1 MQINTLKHKLIAQ
14 AKRLFYGRRGEP
26 YVINGRELRYI
37 PGMRPIRLRY
47 LTSSNVNSCNDAWQ
61 VKVLSENLKE
71 GDVCLDIGA
80 YVGQYSVLMAAFCGV
95 AGQVYSFEPDPYARV
110 LLEKN
115 IDLNP
120 TLKRPIIESL
130 ACSDKVGQTV
140 LFSKRGNAQSSLVRS
155 AVEFDEQQAEQ
166 IAIQTTT
173 IDHYLESKGIHD
185 PSWAKIDAEGAEI
198 RILKGAGKLL
208 SSNARIICE
217 LHPYAWAEFQNTYDE
232 LRDIVASAGRKMR
245 LLSTR
250 EPAPDNPEYSTIL
263 IER

>member
-1 MQINTLKHKLIAQ
+1 
-14 AKRLFYGRRGEP
+14 
-26 YVINGRELRYI
+26 
-37 PGMRPIRLRY
+37 MRPIRLKY
-47 LTSSNVNSCNDAWQ
+47 LSSPNVNSCNDAWQ
-61 VKVLSENLKE
+61 VKILSESLNE

-80 YVGQYSVLMAAFCGV
+80 YVGQYSVIMAAFCGV
-95 AGQVYSFEPDPYARV
+95 SGQVYSFEPDPYARV

-120 TLKRPIIESL
+120 SLKRPIVESV
-130 ACSDKVGQTV
+130 ACSDQVGQTV
-140 LFSKRGNAQSSLVRS
+140 LFSKGGNAQSSLVRS

-166 IAIQTTT
+166 IAIHTTT
-173 IDHYLESKGIHD
+173 IDHFLESKGIRE
-185 PSWAKIDAEGAEI
+185 PAWVKIDAEGAEI

-232 LRDIVASAGRKMR
+232 LKDMIAAAGRKMR

-250 EPAPDNPEYSTIL
+250 EPAPHNPEYSTVI